1 MIRRVIQIVKLFVNI
16 FREIFFVII
25 ISLDLN
31 NEEKTFLYG
40 YMNILRKANDSAEN
54 KKLYRFFNNL

>member
-1 MIRRVIQIVKLFVNI
+1 MIRVIQIVKLFINI

-40 YMNILRKANDSAEN
+40 YMNILRKVNDSAEN
-54 KKLYRFFNNL
+54 KKLYRFFTNL

>member
-1 MIRRVIQIVKLFVNI
+1 MIRVIQIVKLFVNI

-40 YMNILRKANDSAEN
+40 YMNILRKVNDSAEN
-54 KKLYRFFNNL
+54 KKLYRFFTNL